1 MNKLKTN
8 DSVFIILDFIQTKII
23 FIIILW
29 K

>member
-1 MNKLKTN
+1 MNKLKKN